1 MATNSIV
8 WGYNI
13 GGAKESGLL
22 TEAQTELLVAIVITA
37 QGATRQ
43 SNSHIKASLGMGCS
57 FALVKTVVDII
68 DNFNRWNGTPLPNPI
83 DVNELAK
90 QV

>member
-1 MATNSIV
+1 MAT
-8 WGYNI
+8 
-13 GGAKESGLL
+13 A
-22 TEAQTELLVAIVITA
+22 ITA

-43 SNSHIKASLGMGCS
+43 SNSHVKASLAMGCS
-57 FALVKTVVDII
+57 FALVKKVVDII
-68 DNFNRWNGTPLPNPI
+68 DNFSRWNGAPLPNPI